1 MNPKALFLALLPI
14 FPGWLTAQS
23 TYEQRHDAY
32 FDDISGRRINT
43 GQRDGPHRAGRTGFW
58 TTQGKLQRGNESSG
72 VWSNLSST
80 ITDADGSGD
89 AGGAN
94 GGFSGWPGMDTYLRW
109 QHRFPQWIKDQYY
122 TEYTTMPTYG
132 NGSTPNQRIMWAG
145 ACKLACETWG
155 VPAVTSVSNAANRYG
170 DPTGKAYMM
179 AICDRTV
186 KYNFEE
192 RWAKHYLQY
201 TLGPLRSIADLSNDP
216 ELVNRARMT
225 WNWGWMDIASFSFK
239 GRWAI
244 PAGRG
249 GMTQD
254 GNSSDISEFGS
265 WLMFEGTPRA
275 NPLDMDQSL
284 LYTQPRIGQSHLV
297 TQPPII
303 PEMLEAATDRSQP
316 FTRRG
321 FARVHETQFAT
332 SYLTKDWTLYS
343 QLEADTTL
351 NADGTLKIKDLNN
364 GGVPSNDWS
373 SERWAVMW
381 DETGPAGLTMKAP
394 TGYGWC
400 QGCGLG
406 PHEDIVQH
414 EGTIAGIFNIPATS
428 EWQYTR
434 DSIPTNTTAVINDS
448 ATTGRLY
455 LHYSKVL
462 VAITRSDIGNFT
474 WPPTAQTFCNKRGYA
489 VECASLDEY
498 PQSTAAARLAAF
510 KADIEAN
517 PPDFSHVNDA
527 VPRMIYTT
535 RDGTVLDIT
544 YGEGGK
550 INNDPVDYTSWPLHE
565 SPWARQDQ
573 MGNMWVF
580 GKDRHLLWNYKNW
593 TERSDYRPTATTSA
607 PVTAAVSVDID
618 LSTRVSDTETP
629 AADLNYR
636 ITGSNNGSA
645 VILPDGKTARFTPA
659 ANLAGES
666 NFTFSAGG
674 EFPDQRFIFHYDYE
688 QADPLAGGI
697 VKDQST
703 NDRHATASVGGIASL
718 TGEADQPSIFGTDS
732 TKSLRVVSGN
742 YGSAKLSR
750 QIHLA
755 TLNFSNHD
763 WTFATWFKRSS
774 YADEDFLFYIGNS
787 DGNSGNVDELQLS
800 LPAQSKTLS
809 LKHWTA
815 ANVLDVNLTT
825 APVVETGKWHHVA
838 VQYDRTSFNTGVM
851 KLFLDGKLV
860 ATTAPLTFALDQSGP
875 VFIGGP
881 AANTILSRNFN
892 GWLDDT
898 VLARGELSTDEID
911 TLATST
917 APPIGGAK
925 PDQTVRVIASPLPP
939 TSLAAT
945 ASNNSIQLTWSAPS
959 GAASYTVKRATS
971 ATGPF
976 TTLASGITGT
986 SFTDATAAFGATY
999 HYVVTASNNSSES
1012 TDSNPASAQLPA
1024 TDPSIW
1030 NGGTMAAWSRGA
1042 RIAFPGYT
1050 NSETLSNIPLLVRLD
1065 ATNVPGFSYSQLAF
1079 ANGADLRFTDAS
1091 GTTELAYEI
1100 EKWDPAGTS
1109 LVWVRVPSLT
1119 ANTSILAFWGNPA
1132 ATASAAPN
1140 SLSGLALWLKADAIN
1155 GLADGSTITTW
1166 NDSSTN
1172 ARNATVLAGTPT
1184 FETSELNGQPVVR
1197 FPANGETSLQFP
1209 SLNTIR
1215 TVFWVVKET
1224 APGTHFLLGDDNTY
1238 HFHRGSTAGN
1248 LWDAAYTSANV
1259 RNGTTKLNGTAVNG
1273 TTTPLGNGWKLVSLV
1288 TAGNCEASRISKD
1301 RSIAARSWDGDIA
1314 EVIIYDRALSAN
1326 EELLVGGYL
1335 SQKYAL
1341 PAAYSGAAPAYTVN
1355 GSAWTGGYTG
1365 VWHLNSTTVNDST
1378 SVQQN
1383 TTSNATLTGSGKVA
1397 SALVHNGTSQH
1408 AIIPHATELNL
1419 SNNYELSSWF
1429 KLAAADKPASGDYR
1443 TLFAKETDSNTRN
1456 WWLSI
1461 NSDGRLWWKS
1471 SAGID
1476 VTSPSDLADNQWH
1489 HFSAVHDGSTA
1500 RLYLDGVE
1508 VATGS
1513 APSSEALTT
1522 WAVRLGSQNATRW
1535 FKGTLDEFRIA
1546 NAKRSAAWVR
1556 AVYDNIHNPAFIR
1569 IAPATPYAAAFAP
1582 MLANL
1587 PATAVTSTAATLNGT
1602 LVSTGGSTTTVTIY
1616 HGPSDGGTTPANWA
1630 GSLNLGTR
1638 PLGNFGGAISGLPTG
1653 SVRYFRAFASNATG
1667 GAWASVTSSF
1677 ITPTA
1682 APSGLAA
1689 IPTSGL
1695 VSFSWSATPGAT
1707 SYHLKRSSTPGGPYT
1722 PVISGILGTTASDP
1736 TAAVGTSYYY
1746 AISASNPGG
1755 ESANSA
1761 ELAITTLAA
1770 PSTLTATAGNGSV
1783 ALSWSAVAGATSYTL
1798 RRATSPGGPFTTIS
1812 SGITGTSHNDAT
1824 ALNGNAYFYQLTALN
1839 GGYESEPSYIAT
1851 ATPSAS
1857 IAAPTGMAGAPVST
1871 GANLTWNAV
1880 AGATHYRVKRSTTSG
1895 GPYTTVANNLLAPSH
1910 GDTGLTNGSTYFYV
1924 VSAFNGSIESANS
1937 AQISIVPADT
1947 PTTFTTAS
1955 AGNWSAATWSPQQP
1969 ISAFETTIVFNN
1981 TGSISSNNNLGLL
1994 LANKLNLTN
2003 GAVNLT
2009 GDALFL
2015 AGSAPAV
2022 TSTAN
2027 VAHTLGGIL
2036 TLDAATTFNIPSNT
2050 TTVSGVIT
2058 GNGGVTKTGA
2068 GTLVLSGANSNTGP
2082 TTVSAGVLNLRHSDA
2097 LGSSNITVANGASLD
2112 LQNSITLTGH
2122 RATLTGQGSGTG
2134 GVLRNVSGNN
2144 TWAGEITAVAVS
2156 GITRISSDA
2165 GTLTLSGEINQDN
2178 GSSDQLVFQGNG
2190 NTVVT
2195 GAIDGSSDVTRSSSG
2210 SGIVSLLGENTYTGQ
2225 TLVNGG
2231 ILVINSLN
2239 SLIGEEGDEEV
2250 ALSASSLGLPT
2261 SVANATINLGNT
2273 STTATLRFIGAT
2285 TKTDRVLNLAGT
2297 SGGAILE
2304 QNGSGKLTFLS
2315 ALTATGAGT
2324 KTLTL
2329 TGTSEGLLAGAI
2341 VDNSTTNKTNLIK
2354 SGSGLWTLGGTN
2366 TYTGTTNVNAGTLLL
2381 QNATIAAGGN
2391 VTVATSA
2398 TFGGSG
2404 TVTPNSTINGY
2415 LALTPGTLTFS
2426 GSLAFGASARVKWNL
2441 AENSATSGFGQVNA
2455 PAANVTTGA
2464 VVDLILNP
2472 AAGTGDFANPF
2483 WSAPRSWP
2491 VLTALSRSGT
2501 FTLGTISTDSAG
2513 HPASGYG
2520 SFAIEQT
2527 ANGVN
2532 LTWTP
2537 LSPIEQW
2544 RFTHFGV
2551 TTATGNA
2558 ADSADPDNDGVNN
2571 LTEFNNN
2578 TLPTDATSLPA
2589 FVWHQP
2595 LSGNWSTAANW
2606 NLGLAPTS
2614 NPATKLEFLSGLTT
2628 LSAGTI
2634 TPTNDNAGT
2643 FSLNSLR
2650 LAGSGSGSINVNPG
2664 GGALRF
2670 HANGELPPQL
2680 LLNAFSTNFSY
2691 NLANAVDLTAD
2702 LTIDGANTGNFTLS
2716 GPITG
2721 SGGITRIGSNSR
2733 LILGGSN
2740 SYTGPTV
2747 LSSGVTAITTANNLG
2762 APNAPLTLDGGTL
2775 QILGSSLN
2783 TLSAL
2788 NRPVTFTPDKNVTL
2802 DISTSTHSVTADLL
2816 LDQGS
2821 GGLTKNGSG
2830 TLVLSQS
2837 NSYTG
2842 PTTLNA
2848 GTLAISATTQLGDPA
2863 APLVFN
2869 GGNLRVTGTA
2879 LANLSDLARPI
2890 TFTATRNVGIDV
2902 ADAAHVFAVDL
2913 PLDQTTGSFTKLG
2926 AGTLDLAAA
2935 NTFTGNITASAGVL
2949 RIFQASALGGAT
2961 KDIFCTSGTA
2971 RIELDGTSGDITLPA
2986 TTRFQTSGT
2995 QTNGTLRNV
3004 AGNNTIAGQL
3014 LLTTGAGSTQILS
3027 DGGTLNLTGAITTS
3041 PSAGARTLF
3050 LGGSA
3055 NGITSGG
3062 IADNSSNAANV
3073 VSVTKNGTG
3082 TWEIRGT
3089 NTHSGLTTLSSGTL
3103 ALTGTLAGPLTA
3115 TSGTFAPLG
3124 SPAVGGNLALQS
3136 AAKIRARINGGTPGT
3151 QYDQLTAAA
3160 NVTLAGTLE
3169 VVSAPGLTPGSSFT
3183 LISKTSP
3190 GAVSGTF
3197 SGLPQNATF
3206 AQAPNYV
3213 WQISYTG
3220 GDGNDVVLTLAAMTP
3235 IEAFRFQYFGTIA
3248 NSGNA
3253 ADSADPDGDGRTNL
3267 AEFNAGTN
3275 PLEVTAPDVVITS
3288 PAAEPVTV
3296 AALAD
3301 TLHLSATI
3309 QQSSATAPL
3318 SWAWT
3323 KLSGPGTATFSPSNS
3338 ATSTVTFDIAGT
3350 YVIQASAT
3358 LGTTTASATRTVHV
3372 ASPVEFTFR
3381 QGASG
3386 YAQETTFI
3394 RADNPTWNS
3403 GARNQIIVGRIG
3415 TSSTA
3420 ARGLLSFDLSS
3431 IPAGTIL
3438 SSASLELT
3446 TSNEAGSGSV
3456 SQIELRTLTA
3466 NFTEGGGISTSSGNA
3481 DTTTGANWNRR
3492 SDSTANLLWSNTGG
3506 SLGTTVLST
3515 LDGYNSATGISAAK
3529 TFASTSAFVAA
3540 AQSAIT
3546 AGRLNL
3552 SIVSPLTEAI
3562 AAANFTRLHS
3572 DDATTE
3578 ATRPRL
3584 RLLATVNPAPVI
3596 ATGPAPAAIVGQAAF
3611 LTGSASGATASTWS
3625 LVSGPGTVT
3634 FADSNNPTTTVT
3646 FSQPGEYTLR
3656 LLASNASGTVSRTL
3670 AVTAAASNNPAVFA
3684 DWQQLTWPGQSN
3696 PAIIGPDAD
3705 PDGDGLT
3712 NLTEWA
3718 LHLDAT
3724 SPDVHRPIF
3733 SKNGSVL
3740 EYTYIR
3746 RKTAPGEATFIVE
3759 WSDTLGNDWSP
3770 TGVLSD
3776 PPVSIDGTSESVRST
3791 VPAGAS
3797 MRRFLRLKVLKPLP

>member
-1 MNPKALFLALLPI
+1 MHPPSLASRSALLLLAC
-14 FPGWLTAQS
+14 GASQLAAQS

-32 FDDISGRRINT
+32 FDDISGRKINT

-80 ITDADGSGD
+80 IANADGEPD
-89 AGGAN
+89 ANGAN

-132 NGSTPNQRIMWAG
+132 RGSTPNQRIMWAA

-155 VPAVTSVSNAANRYG
+155 TANVTQFSNAANRYG

-216 ELVNRARMT
+216 ELANRARMT

-249 GMTQD
+249 SMTQD

-284 LYTQPRIGQSHLV
+284 LYTQPRIGQAHLV
-297 TQPPII
+297 TQPPIL
-303 PEMLEAATDRSQP
+303 PEMLEAATDRSKP

-321 FARVHETQFAT
+321 MARVHETQFAT

-351 NADGTLKIKDLNN
+351 NPDGTLKIKDLDN

-414 EGTIAGIFNIPATS
+414 EGTIAGIFNIPTTS
-428 EWQYTR
+428 EWQYTN
-434 DSIPTNTTAVINDS
+434 DSIPTNTTAIINDS

-474 WPPTAQTFCNKRGYA
+474 WPPAAQTFCNKRGYA

-607 PVTAAVSVDID
+607 PVTAAASVDID

-629 AADLNYR
+629 AANLNYR

-645 VILPDGKTARFTPA
+645 VLLPDGKTARFTPA

-666 NFTFSAGG
+666 NFTFTAGG

-688 QADPLAGGI
+688 QPDPLAGSI
-697 VKDQST
+697 FKDQST
-703 NDRHATASVGGIASL
+703 NDRHATASVGGFASL
-718 TGEADQPSIFGTDS
+718 TGEPDQPAALASHDS
-732 TKSLRVVSGN
+732 QSLRVVSSN
-742 YGSAKLSR
+742 FGSAKLSR
-750 QIHLA
+750 QIHPA

-763 WTFATWFKRSS
+763 WTFATWFKRDS

-787 DGNSGNVDELQLS
+787 DGNSGNVDELQLH

-809 LKHWTA
+809 LKHWTT
-815 ANVLDVNLTT
+815 ANVLDVNLIT
-825 APVVETGKWHHVA
+825 APIVETGVWHHVA

-851 KLFLDGKLV
+851 KLFLNGKLV
-860 ATTAPLTFALDQSGP
+860 ATSAPLTFALDQTGP

-881 AANTILSRNFN
+881 AANTVLNRNFN

-898 VLARGELSTDEID
+898 VLLRGELTADEIPA
-911 TLATST
+911 LASAT
-917 APPIGGAK
+917 ASHLGGVK
-925 PDQTVRVIASPLPP
+925 LEQTVRVIASPLAPNWL
-939 TSLAAT
+939 SAT
-945 ASNNSIQLTWSAPS
+945 ASNNTIQLAWSAPS
-959 GAASYTVKRATS
+959 GAASYTVKRANS
-971 ATGPF
+971 PTGPF

-986 SFTDATAAFGATY
+986 SFADATAAFGTTY
-999 HYVVTASNNSSES
+999 HYLVTATNSSGES

-1030 NGGTMAAWSRGA
+1030 NGGTMAAWAHGA

-1050 NSETLSNIPLLVRLD
+1050 NTETLSNIPLLVRLD

-1079 ANGADLRFTDAS
+1079 ANGADLRFTDAT
-1091 GTTELAYEI
+1091 GTTELPYEI
-1100 EKWDPAGTS
+1100 EKWDTAGTS
-1109 LVWVRVPSLT
+1109 LVWVRVPSLSPG
-1119 ANTSILAFWGNPA
+1119 TSIIAFWGNPA
-1132 ATASAAPN
+1132 ATAPAYN
-1140 SLSGLALWLKADAIN
+1140 
-1155 GLADGSTITTW
+1155 GST
-1166 NDSSTN
+1166 
-1172 ARNATVLAGTPT
+1172 
-1184 FETSELNGQPVVR
+1184 
-1197 FPANGETSLQFP
+1197 
-1209 SLNTIR
+1209 
-1215 TVFWVVKET
+1215 
-1224 APGTHFLLGDDNTY
+1224 
-1238 HFHRGSTAGN
+1238 
-1248 LWDAAYTSANV
+1248 
-1259 RNGTTKLNGTAVNG
+1259 
-1273 TTTPLGNGWKLVSLV
+1273 
-1288 TAGNCEASRISKD
+1288 
-1301 RSIAARSWDGDIA
+1301 
-1314 EVIIYDRALSAN
+1314 
-1326 EELLVGGYL
+1326 
-1335 SQKYAL
+1335 
-1341 PAAYSGAAPAYTVN
+1341 
-1355 GSAWTGGYTG
+1355 WTGGYTG
-1365 VWHLNSTTVNDST
+1365 VWHLNSTTVTDST
-1378 SVQQN
+1378 VPQQN
-1383 TTSNATLTGSGKVA
+1383 TTSNATLTSSGKIA

-1408 AIIPHATELNL
+1408 AIIPNASELNL
-1419 SNNYELSSWF
+1419 LNNYELSGWF
-1429 KLAAADKPASGDYR
+1429 KLAAADKPTSGNYR
-1443 TLFAKETDSNTRN
+1443 SLFTKETDSNTRN

-1461 NSDGRLWWKS
+1461 NSAGRLWWKS

-1476 VTSPSDLADNQWH
+1476 VTSPTDLADNQWH
-1489 HFSAVHDGSTA
+1489 YFSAVHDGSAA
-1500 RLYLDGVE
+1500 RLYIDGIE

-1513 APSSEALTT
+1513 APANEAQTT
-1522 WAVRLGSQNATRW
+1522 WAVRLGSENSTRW

-1546 NAKRSAAWVR
+1546 NVKRGAAWVR
-1556 AVYDNIHNPAFIR
+1556 AVYENIHNPAFVR
-1569 IAPATPYAAAFAP
+1569 IAPATPYSAAFAP

-1587 PATAVTSTAATLNGT
+1587 PATAVTSTSANLNGT
-1602 LVSTGGSTTTVTIY
+1602 LISTGGSTTTVTIY
-1616 HGPSDGGTTPANWA
+1616 HGPSDGGTTPASWA

-1638 PLGNFGGAISGLPTG
+1638 PVGNFGGAISGLPAG

-1667 GAWASVTSSF
+1667 GTWAPVTSSF

-1682 APSGLAA
+1682 APAGLTG
-1689 IPTSGL
+1689 IPTSGS
-1695 VSFSWSATPGAT
+1695 VSLSWTATTGAN
-1707 SYHLKRSSTPGGPYT
+1707 SYQLKRATTPGGPYT

-1736 TAAVGTSYYY
+1736 GAAVGTAYYY
-1746 AISASNPGG
+1746 VLSAANPGG

-1761 ELAITTLAA
+1761 ELALTTLAA
-1770 PSTLTATAGNGSV
+1770 PVTLTATAGNNSV

-1798 RRATSPGGPFTTIS
+1798 KRATSPGGPFTPLA
-1812 SGITGTSHNDAT
+1812 SGLGGTSHSDAT
-1824 ALNGNAYFYQLTALN
+1824 ALNGTTYFYQITALN
-1839 GGYESEPSYIAT
+1839 SGYESEPSFIAT

-1857 IAAPTGMAGAPVST
+1857 IAAPTGLAGAPASS
-1871 GANLTWNAV
+1871 GANLTWNPV

-1895 GPYTTVANNLLAPSH
+1895 GPYTTIASTLLAPSH
-1910 GDTGLTNGSTYFYV
+1910 GDTGLTNGTTYFYV

-1937 AQISIVPADT
+1937 AQISIVPAVP

-1955 AGNWSAATWSPQQP
+1955 AGNWSTATWTPQQP
-1969 ISAFETTIVFNN
+1969 ISAFATTIVFNN
-1981 TGSISSNNNLGLL
+1981 AGSISSNNNLGLL

-2050 TTVSGVIT
+2050 TTVSGVIN

-2068 GTLVLSGANSNTGP
+2068 GTLVLTGANSNTGP
-2082 TTVSAGVLNLRHSDA
+2082 TTVSAGVLNLRHADA
-2097 LGSSNITVANGASLD
+2097 LGSSNVTVANGASLD
-2112 LQNSITLTGH
+2112 LQNDITLAGH

-2144 TWAGEITAVAVS
+2144 TWAGEITAVAAS
-2156 GITRISSDA
+2156 GVTRISSDA

-2195 GAIDGSSDVTRSSSG
+2195 GAIDGSSDVTRSSAG
-2210 SGIVSLLGENTYTGQ
+2210 SGVVSLLGENTYTGQ

-2231 ILVINSLN
+2231 ILEINSLN

-2261 SVANATINLGNT
+2261 SVANATINLGYT

-2297 SGGAILE
+2297 SGGAVIE

-2341 VDNSTTNKTNLIK
+2341 VDNSTTNKTNLVK
-2354 SGSGLWTLGGTN
+2354 SGTGLWTLGGAN

-2381 QNATIAAGGN
+2381 QSASIAAGGN
-2391 VTVATSA
+2391 VTVAASA

-2404 TVTPNSTINGY
+2404 TVTPNSTINGH

-2426 GSLAFGASARVKWNL
+2426 GTLAFGAGTRVKWNL
-2441 AENSATSGFGQVNA
+2441 AESSATSGFGQVSA

-2464 VVDLILNP
+2464 VVDVILNP
-2472 AAGTGDFANPF
+2472 AVGLVDFADPF
-2483 WSAPRSWP
+2483 WSSPRSWP

-2501 FTLGTISTDSAG
+2501 FTLGTVSTDSAG

-2527 ANGVN
+2527 TTGVN

-2551 TTATGNA
+2551 TTGTGNA
-2558 ADSADPDNDGVNN
+2558 ADSSDPDNDGVSN

-2595 LSGNWSTAANW
+2595 LSGNWSAATNW

-2628 LSAGTI
+2628 LTAGTI
-2634 TPTNDNAGT
+2634 TPSNDNAGT
-2643 FSLNSLR
+2643 FSLNRLR
-2650 LAGSGSGSINVNPG
+2650 LAGSGSGTINVNPG

-2670 HANGELPPQL
+2670 HANGELQPQL

-2691 NLANAVDLTAD
+2691 NLANAIDLTSD
-2702 LTIDGANTGNFTLS
+2702 ITIDGANTGNFTLS

-2721 SGGITRIGSNSR
+2721 SGGITRIGINSR

-2740 SYTGPTV
+2740 NYTGPTV
-2747 LSSGVTAITTANNLG
+2747 LSAGVTAITTANNLG

-2775 QILGSSLN
+2775 QILGSSLSSI
-2783 TLSAL
+2783 SAL
-2788 NRPVTFTPDKNVTL
+2788 NRPITFTPDKTISL
-2802 DISTSTHSVTADLL
+2802 DISTSTHSVTCDVP
-2816 LDQGS
+2816 LDHGN
-2821 GGLTKNGSG
+2821 GGLTKSGSG
-2830 TLVLSQS
+2830 TLVLNQP

-2842 PTTLNA
+2842 STTLSG
-2848 GTLAISATTQLGDPA
+2848 GTLAISATTQLGDPT

-2869 GGNLRVTGTA
+2869 GGNLRVTGST
-2879 LANLSDLARPI
+2879 LASLADLGRPV
-2890 TFTATRNVGIDV
+2890 TFNAAKNVGIDI
-2902 ADAAHVFAVDL
+2902 ADAAHTFTL
-2913 PLDQTTGSFTKLG
+2913 GQTLDQTTGTFTKLG
-2926 AGTLDLAAA
+2926 AGTLVLASA
-2935 NTFTGNITASAGVL
+2935 NTFTGNLTVSNGVL
-2949 RIFQASALGGAT
+2949 RVSQASNLGGAT
-2961 KDIFCTSGTA
+2961 KDIFCTSGIA
-2971 RIELDGTSGDITLPA
+2971 RLELDGSGGDISLPA
-2986 TTRFQTSGT
+2986 TTRFQTSGA
-2995 QTNGTLRNV
+2995 QASGALVNLC
-3004 AGNNTIAGQL
+3004 GNNTIAGQL
-3014 LLTTGAGSTQILS
+3014 LLTTGAGNTQILS
-3027 DGGTLNLTGAITTS
+3027 EGGTLSLTGAITTS

-3055 NGITSGG
+3055 NGIVSGG
-3062 IADNSSNAANV
+3062 IADNPASAANI
-3073 VSVTKNGTG
+3073 VSVTKNGSG

-3089 NTHSGLTTLSSGTL
+3089 NTHSGPTTVSAGTL
-3103 ALTGTLAGPLTA
+3103 ALTGSLAGTLTA
-3115 TSGTFAPLG
+3115 SSGTFAPLG
-3124 SPAVGGNLALQS
+3124 SPSVGGNLAINS
-3136 AAKIRARINGGTPGT
+3136 GGKFRTRIHGSPPGT
-3151 QYDQLTAAA
+3151 EYDQVNAAA

-3169 VVSAPGLTPGSSFT
+3169 VVSAPGLTPGTSFT
-3183 LISKTSP
+3183 LIQKTSP
-3190 GAVSGTF
+3190 GAISGTF

-3206 AQAPNYV
+3206 AQAPNYI

-3220 GDGNDVVLTLAAMTP
+3220 GDGNDVVLTLSAMTSL
-3235 IEAFRFQYFGTIA
+3235 EAFRFQYFGTIA
-3248 NSGNA
+3248 NTGNA

-3267 AEFNAGTN
+3267 VEFNAGTN
-3275 PLEVTAPDVVITS
+3275 PLEVTAPDVVITN
-3288 PAAEPVTV
+3288 PAVEPVTV

-3301 TLHLSATI
+3301 TLHLTAAI

-3338 ATSTVTFDIAGT
+3338 ASSTVTFDTAGT
-3350 YVIQASAT
+3350 YVLRATAT

-3372 ASPVEFTFR
+3372 ASPATMTFR
-3381 QGASG
+3381 QGENSYSHA
-3386 YAQETTFI
+3386 ATFI
-3394 RADNPTWNS
+3394 RGDTATWNS
-3403 GARNQIIVGRIG
+3403 GARDQLLIGRNNG
-3415 TSSTA
+3415 GM
-3420 ARGLLSFDLSS
+3420 RGLFAFDLTGVPANATVTSASFDLWIAQSG
-3431 IPAGTIL
+3431 AGTTSTL
-3438 SSASLELT
+3438 QLRPLLKDFVEGTGNGSSATNGANTGADWNS
-3446 TSNEAGSGSV
+3446 
-3456 SQIELRTLTA
+3456 RTGPTTA
-3466 NFTEGGGISTSSGNA
+3466 NLWGTAGGQSGTDFSNTIIGSLAGFDTVTTAVGTQSAFTLDPAFLTETNAALAAARPLRFMLTMANDTSSG
-3481 DTTTGANWNRR
+3481 
-3492 SDSTANLLWSNTGG
+3492 
-3506 SLGTTVLST
+3506 SLF
-3515 LDGYNSATGISAAK
+3515 AR
-3529 TFASTSAFVAA
+3529 FAS
-3540 AQSAIT
+3540 
-3546 AGRLNL
+3546 
-3552 SIVSPLTEAI
+3552 
-3562 AAANFTRLHS
+3562 
-3572 DDATTE
+3572 DDHATT
-3578 ATRPRL
+3578 AYRPRL
-3584 RLLATVNPAPVI
+3584 TLGFTVNPAPVI
-3596 ATGPAPAAIVGQAAF
+3596 ATGPAPSATPGSPAA

-3625 LVSGPGTVT
+3625 LVSGPGTAT
-3634 FADSNNPTTTVT
+3634 FADSSNPATTVIL
-3646 FSQPGEYTLR
+3646 SQPGSYTLR
-3656 LLASNASGTVSRTL
+3656 LLSYNASGTVSRTL
-3670 AVTAAASNNPAVFA
+3670 AVTATAPNNPAVFA

-3705 PDGDGLT
+3705 PDADGLD

-3718 LHLDAT
+3718 LHLNAT
-3724 SPDVHRPIF
+3724 APDTFVPVF
-3733 SKNGSVL
+3733 TKNGALL
-3740 EYTYIR
+3740 EYTYTR
-3746 RKTAPGEATFIVE
+3746 RKTAPGEATFTVE
-3759 WSDTLGNDWSP
+3759 WSDTLAAPWTP
-3770 TGVLSD
+3770 AVSD
-3776 PPVSIDGTSESVRST
+3776 PPVSLDATRESVHT
-3791 VPAGAS
+3791 TIPAGPNG
-3797 MRRFLRLKVLKPLP
+3797 RRFVRVRVSLPGE